1 MEKDVKVVEKLED
14 IDIMEGLN
22 FKLNQRISKIEDEQR
37 KLKKKVK
44 RNNRIENILLATAL
58 IITLGLTIVFGYY
71 VFKDDNKDI
80 KNCVEKGHSQ
90 AYCEKSIL
98 GL

>member
-1 MEKDVKVVEKLED
+1 MEKDVKVVERLED

-22 FKLNQRISKIEDEQR
+22 FRLNQRISKIEDEIRIQ
-37 KLKKKVK
+37 KKKAK
-44 RNNRIENILLATAL
+44 SKNRIVNILLTIVL
-58 IITLGLTIVFGYY
+58 IITLGLTIVWGYY
-71 VFKDDNKDI
+71 VFKDDKKDI
-80 KNCVEKGHSQ
+80 NNCVEKGHSQ